1 MMHCYFFLAG
11 NLRYT
16 ADAAAKSAAGIGV
29 PTLTTLPKRHGFI
42 TCLLLGDACAYL
54 SMVAQA
60 GAPQGAPGYVVTG
73 YANPVWATTLE
84 VGVSG
89 GSCLRSYS
97 LEAALWL
104 RSFPF
109 FTRNLS
115 FFLRGYIMYDP
126 TPLTLE
132 ELVDHCRALAYAI
145 IELDNALAKELL
157 IFILWE
163 RLNQLNDALQAEVA
177 DDE

>member
-16 ADAAAKSAAGIGV
+16 ADAAAKSVAGIGV

-73 YANPVWATTLE
+73 YANPVWATTIE

-89 GSCLRSYS
+89 GSDTL
-97 LEAALWL
+97 LTTEAALWL

-109 FTRNLS
+109 STRNLS
-115 FFLRGYIMYDP
+115 FFLRGYTMYDP

>member
-16 ADAAAKSAAGIGV
+16 ADAAAKSVAGIGV
-29 PTLTTLPKRHGFI
+29 PNKCLVPEYARHTHCCSG
-42 TCLLLGDACAYL
+42 THRAVPA
-54 SMVAQA
+54 MVARA
-60 GAPQGAPGYVVTG
+60 GAPQGAPVARLSGN
-73 YANPVWATTLE
+73 ANPVRATTLE